1 MHRVPD
7 VIDGWYDSGAMQFAQ
22 RHYPF
27 ENVELFERTHPADFI
42 SEAIDQT
49 RGWFFSLLAEATL
62 LFDKPA
68 YRSCV
73 VAPLVVDQTGKKMSK
88 SRGNVIDPNTIF
100 DEFGADASR
109 WFFLAAGVDTGE
121 LRVGKESFQ
130 SVVRLFMLT
139 LWNVHSFFVTY
150 AEIDGYHPGADSLP
164 AGERPVLDRWCLA
177 RLAQTVDTVRQSLD
191 SYRTGEACRAIE
203 EFVEDLSKWYVRR
216 SRRRFWKGSASDG
229 GDTRA
234 AYATLYTVLLTLTG
248 LLAPFTPFLADR
260 IYRNLSGFEGDSQPA
275 DGTPDSVHLTD
286 YPVADPVWRDEH
298 VLADMARLRRLVEDG
313 LAARTEAAIRV
324 RQPLRAAT
332 IAGSPLPRDLEAI
345 FADELNVKSV
355 HYVAPT
361 EEHDSVSLD
370 TEITDELRLEGIAR
384 EVSRK
389 VNELRKQAQL
399 RVEDRISLLVDA
411 DGDIRRAV
419 EANREYLAG
428 ETLATAIE
436 FKRGEAL
443 AQWEGDVGGE
453 PCWLGVTR

>member
-1 MHRVPD
+1 
-7 VIDGWYDSGAMQFAQ
+7 
-22 RHYPF
+22 
-27 ENVELFERTHPADFI
+27 
-42 SEAIDQT
+42 
-49 RGWFFSLLAEATL
+49 
-62 LFDKPA
+62 
-68 YRSCV
+68 
-73 VAPLVVDQTGKKMSK
+73 MSK

-100 DEFGADASR
+100 DEFGADAAR
-109 WFFLAAGVDTGE
+109 WFFLAAGVDSGE

-150 AEIDGYHPGADSLP
+150 AEIDGYHPGADAPS
-164 AGERPVLDRWCLA
+164 AGERPALDRWCLA

-191 SYRTGEACRAIE
+191 AYRTGEACRAIE
-203 EFVEDLSKWYVRR
+203 EFVEDVSKWFVRR

-234 AYATLYTVLLTLTG
+234 AYATLYTVLLTVAG

-260 IYRNLSGFEGDSQPA
+260 IYRNLSGFDGDSTPA

-286 YPVADPVWRDEH
+286 YPVADPVWRDEQ

-313 LAARTEAAIRV
+313 LAARTEAGIRV

-355 HYVAPT
+355 QYVAPT

-411 DGDIRRAV
+411 DGDVRRAV

-436 FKRGEAL
+436 FKRGDTL
-443 AQWEGDVGGE
+443 AQWEGEVGGE